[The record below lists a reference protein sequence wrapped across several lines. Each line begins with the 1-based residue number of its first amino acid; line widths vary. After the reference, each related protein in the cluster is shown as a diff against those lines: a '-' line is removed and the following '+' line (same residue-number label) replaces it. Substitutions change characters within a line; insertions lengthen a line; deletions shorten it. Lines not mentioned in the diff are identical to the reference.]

1 MGPEMN
7 GCEIAPGLA
16 RGSGAAAQG
25 NRITERAH
33 PGIRAADG
41 ENRQRELPANRTTQT
56 GERGRNAN
64 RADVYADPGRST
76 SLRKESRGR
85 LFSAVASWA
94 QGRGFILSAGQPIGM
109 RRSNAVPG
117 TALNH

>member
-1 MGPEMN
+1 MDREMN
-7 GCEIAPGLA
+7 GREIAPGLA

-33 PGIRAADG
+33 PGIG
-41 ENRQRELPANRTTQT
+41 QRELPANRTTQT

-94 QGRGFILSAGQPIGM
+94 QGRGFILWAGQPIGM
-109 RRSNAVPG
+109 RRAAPY
-117 TALNH
+117 LEQP